1 VADQPLKAP
10 RHPIADTDTGLVSRP
25 WLAWLQDLQDRVTS
39 GPVVGSGGGSLVAG
53 GKPTPPDVTNITV
66 DVQGVAGTGTPG
78 RIAAW
83 TDGGTI
89 GDSPMSEV
97 GSVIHVDG
105 TLQAQTLIGL
115 LAASNIAGFPNDP
128 TVFLDGAGEWVRPSA
143 SHIVGEV
150 AGGPING
157 TNTTFTTAN
166 PANELVVFLN
176 GLELTRGQDWQ
187 PLSSTAFSI
196 YVAPL
201 ATAPA
206 DIVTV
211 SYAL

>member
-10 RHPIADTDTGLVSRP
+10 RHPIADTDTGLISRP

-39 GPVVGSGGGSLVAG
+39 GPIASGGGSLVAS
-53 GKPTPPDVTNITV
+53 KPTGVTNITV
-66 DVQGVAGTGTPG
+66 DVLGTPGVQGTGTPG

-83 TDGGTI
+83 ADSGTL
-89 GDSPMSEV
+89 GDSPMSEA
-97 GSVIHVDG
+97 GSVVHVDG
-105 TLQAQTLIGL
+105 TLQAQTLQGS
-115 LAASNIAGFPNDP
+115 LAANNIVGFPNDP
-128 TVFLDGAGEWVRPSA
+128 TLFLDGVGQWIRPSS

-157 TNTTFTTAN
+157 TNTTFSTAN
-166 PANELVVFLN
+166 PANELTVFLN
-176 GLELTRGQDWQ
+176 GLELTRGQDWDV
-187 PLSSTAFSI
+187 LSSTRFSI